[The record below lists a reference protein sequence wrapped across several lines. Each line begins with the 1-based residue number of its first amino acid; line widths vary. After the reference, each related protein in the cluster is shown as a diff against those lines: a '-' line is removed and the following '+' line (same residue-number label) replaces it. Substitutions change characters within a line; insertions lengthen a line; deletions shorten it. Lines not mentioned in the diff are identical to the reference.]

1 MKETVEKLM
10 SYAGM
15 KSDTLVFM
23 SDILA
28 AIQVNATKEEILESN
43 QVVKEVILDGL
54 RQDKVFCTDIFNI
67 VNALSTDREFD
78 IETLSLMSATTDDQV
93 TYGSNVNTV
102 ALIYDEEAGD
112 SVKICF
118 ELKHNDSLEAPE
130 ALGDYIITLFN
141 LDVDSDLKA
150 AMSQ

>member
-1 MKETVEKLM
+1 MKETVERLM

-54 RQDKVFCTDIFNI
+54 KQDKVFFTDVLSI
-67 VNALSTDREFD
+67 VKDLSNDRELD
-78 IETLSLMSATTDDQV
+78 IETLTLMSATTEDQV
-93 TYGSNVNTV
+93 IHGSDVNTV
-102 ALIYDEEAGD
+102 ALIYDEESGD
-112 SVKICF
+112 SIKMSF
-118 ELKHNDSLEAPE
+118 ELKHGDCLESPA
-130 ALGDYIITLFN
+130 ALSDYIITLFN
-141 LDVDSDLKA
+141 LDVHSDLKA
-150 AMSQ
+150 VSSQ